1 MLDIKLLRE
10 RTEEIIARLNTR
22 GEDFS
27 HLKDL
32 LKKDDERRELIQSI
46 EKTKSERNKISKKI
60 GEYKREGK
68 DTSEILKTIEDDKQ
82 KINTMQERLNTLETD
97 IRDTLLRTP
106 NIPHENIPVGKDES
120 DNQEIRKVGDI
131 PVFDF
136 EPKAHWDL
144 GKTLDILDFER
155 ASKIAASRFVVY
167 KKLGAR
173 LERALINFMLDL
185 HVEKHGYSEVMLPFI
200 VNETSMT
207 ATGQF
212 PKFKDDAFELNDERK
227 LYLNPTAEVPAINLH
242 RDEIIKGDTLPYHYA
257 AFTTAFRQEAGS
269 AGRDTRGILRQ
280 HQFNKVEL
288 IKFVKPET
296 SYDELEAMLQNSE
309 AVLKA
314 LEIPYRVV
322 ELCSGDIGFGM
333 AKTYDIEVY
342 LPSYATYRE
351 IGSIS
356 NAEDFQA
363 RRGNIRFKRD
373 HDSKAEFM
381 HTLNGSGLAV
391 GRTVIAIIEN
401 FQQADG
407 SIRIP
412 KALQPY
418 MKTDI
423 IK

>member
-82 KINTMQERLNTLETD
+82 KINTMQDRLNTLETD

-120 DNQEIRKVGDI
+120 DNKEIRKVGDI

-167 KKLGAR
+167 KKFGAR

-212 PKFKDDAFELNDERK
+212 PKFKDDAFELNDDRK

-242 RDEIIKGDTLPYHYA
+242 RDEIIQGDALPYHYA

-373 HDSKAEFM
+373 KDSKAEFV

-412 KALQPY
+412 KALHPY